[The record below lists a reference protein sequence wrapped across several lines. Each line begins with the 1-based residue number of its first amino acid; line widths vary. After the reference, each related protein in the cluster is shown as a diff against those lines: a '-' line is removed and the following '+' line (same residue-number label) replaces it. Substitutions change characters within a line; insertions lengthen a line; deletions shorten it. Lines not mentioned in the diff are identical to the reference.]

1 MSDFQA
7 VITQAGLNAA
17 VSADSSG
24 IKITVT
30 HIGAG
35 TAGYT
40 PTRNR
45 TALSQEVVRVPV
57 AGGQKVSD
65 TQWHLTAEF
74 TSHEFAAREVGF
86 YLEDGTLFAVW
97 SHPSNVLFHKTELGR
112 IVQAFDLVLEAVPAQ
127 SITVNTSGD
136 LSLYYAPEFMDMTIA
151 QTQMATSQIRT
162 MHRQIK
168 LNDRLLE
175 LEA

>member
-24 IKITVT
+24 IQITIT

-35 TAGYT
+35 TSGYT
-40 PTRNR
+40 PTRSR
-45 TALSQEVVRVPV
+45 TALSSEAARVPV
-57 AGGQKVSD
+57 AGSTKAGP

-74 TSHEFAAREVGF
+74 TAGEFAAREVGF

-97 SHPSNVLFHKTELGR
+97 SHPSNVLFHKTELAR
-112 IVQAFDLVLEAVPAQ
+112 VVQAFDLVLEAVPADAV
-127 SITVNTSGD
+127 TVNQAGD
-136 LSLYYAPEFMDMTIA
+136 LSLYYAPEFMEMTIA
-151 QTQMATSQIRT
+151 QTQLAAVMAQTL
-162 MHRQIK
+162 HRQMQISEQQ
-168 LNDRLLE
+168 RLGGQ
-175 LEA
+175 